1 MKRSSQLQ
9 SLDDNSV
16 AILGRHGDRGR
27 RKCKDKKRSKGR
39 GKKRS
44 KGRGK
49 KRSKGRGKKRS
60 KDRKA
65 VKKTIGGGGGCV
77 GWWCRISR

>member
-44 KGRGK
+44 KG
-49 KRSKGRGKKRS
+49 SGKKRS
-60 KDRKA
+60 KDRKV
-65 VKKTIGGGGGCV
+65 VKKTIGGGGGV
-77 GWWCRISR
+77 GPWGRLTR